1 MQKMQLG
8 FLLFKAVLFLHLH
21 SSIKLL
27 VKIMSVKIKFLKN
40 GVIATFSSNIEEN
53 EIRDAF
59 IDIIE
64 KVSIKK
70 INYFLFDF
78 TDITSYTIPP
88 NYMNI
93 VKMITHF
100 SVSYNEDIKALI
112 VATHP
117 SITSVVSEIINNQ
130 EELKWEYYLF
140 DKLSDAQKLIDTI

>member
-1 MQKMQLG
+1 
-8 FLLFKAVLFLHLH
+8 
-21 SSIKLL
+21 
-27 VKIMSVKIKFLKN
+27 MSVKIKFLN
-40 GVIATFSSNIEEN
+40 EGVIATFKGNIEEN
-53 EIRDAF
+53 EIRDTF

-70 INYFLFDF
+70 ITYFLFDF

-100 SVSYNEDIKALI
+100 SVSYNENIKGII

-117 SITSVVSEIINNQ
+117 SITSVVSKIIKNQ
-130 EELKWEYYLF
+130 EELKWEYFLF
-140 DKLSDAQKLIDTI
+140 DKLSEAQKLINTL

>member
-1 MQKMQLG
+1 MQLG

-70 INYFLFDF
+70 ITYFLFDF
-78 TDITSYTIPP
+78 TDIISYTIPP

-130 EELKWEYYLF
+130 EELKWEYFLF

>member
-1 MQKMQLG
+1 
-8 FLLFKAVLFLHLH
+8 
-21 SSIKLL
+21 
-27 VKIMSVKIKFLKN
+27 MSVKIKFLKK
-40 GVIATFSSNIEEN
+40 GVIATFNGNIEEN
-53 EIRDAF
+53 EIRDTF

-70 INYFLFDF
+70 ITYFLFDF
-78 TDITSYTIPP
+78 SDINSYTIPP

-100 SVSYNEDIKALI
+100 SVSYNENIKGII

-130 EELKWEYYLF
+130 EELKWEYFLF
-140 DKLSDAQKLIDTI
+140 ENIDDALLMANSK